1 MDYRGVIKAETVLI
15 SACTTKILCALNS
28 DVQLQVNVRLT
39 QTEGDCVLLKLSRLL
54 WMVVFVGVLVAVSED
69 RAGATTGLA
78 SWYGPG
84 FAGAPTASG
93 DVFDPSAFT
102 AAHKTLP
109 FGTQLTVS
117 YRGHSAQVTVNDR
130 GPYTGGRGLDLSQ
143 GAAKYLGLTRAG
155 VDYVDYT
162 VTGRGGYGARQ
173 AARAA
178 RQAVGYGA
186 ARRSAADTRAQVRD
200 YRVNRHAGWRN
211 AASRR
216 ADAGGGASYVVRP
229 GDTMWGISAQLGT
242 TVHGLAAANGIANPD
257 VISVGQRIY
266 Y

>member
-1 MDYRGVIKAETVLI
+1 LI
-15 SACTTKILCALNS
+15 SGCTTKILCALNS
-28 DVQLQVNVRLT
+28 DVQLQVNVKLT

-54 WMVVFVGVLVAVSED
+54 WMVVFVGVLVAVSDD
-69 RAGATTGLA
+69 RAEATTGLA

-117 YRGHSAQVTVNDR
+117 YRGRSAQVTVNDR
-130 GPYTGGRGLDLSQ
+130 GPYTGGRDLDLSQ
-143 GAAKYLGLTRAG
+143 GAAEYLGLTRAG

-173 AARAA
+173 AAHVA
-178 RQAVGYGA
+178 RQADGYGA
-186 ARRSAADTRAQVRD
+186 RRAAADTRAQTRD
-200 YRVNRHAGWRN
+200 YRVNRQVGWRS
-211 AASRR
+211 AAPR
-216 ADAGGGASYVVRP
+216 AEAGGGSYYVVRP
-229 GDTMWGISAQLGT
+229 GDTLWGISAQVGT
-242 TVHGLAAANGIANPD
+242 TVNRLAAANGIANPD

>member
-1 MDYRGVIKAETVLI
+1 MLR
-15 SACTTKILCALNS
+15 
-28 DVQLQVNVRLT
+28 
-39 QTEGDCVLLKLSRLL
+39 LSRLL
-54 WMVVFVGVLVAVSED
+54 WMVVFIGVLVAVSDD
-69 RAGATTGLA
+69 RAEATTGLA

-84 FAGAPTASG
+84 FSGSPTASG
-93 DVFDPSAFT
+93 DAFDPNAFT

-117 YRGHSAQVTVNDR
+117 YRGRSAQVTVNDR
-130 GPYTGGRGLDLSQ
+130 GPYTGGRDLDLSQ
-143 GAAKYLGLTRAG
+143 GAAEYLGLTRAG

-162 VTGRGGYGARQ
+162 VTGRGGARQ
-173 AARAA
+173 AAHAA
-178 RQAVGYGA
+178 RQADDYGVRRGA
-186 ARRSAADTRAQVRD
+186 ASDTRAQARD

-211 AASRR
+211 AASR
-216 ADAGGGASYVVRP
+216 ADAGGGSYYVVRP

-242 TVHGLAAANGIANPD
+242 TVHRLAAANGIANPD

>member
-1 MDYRGVIKAETVLI
+1 VIMMKTALI
-15 SACTTKILCALNS
+15 SAGTTKYSAPRNS

-54 WMVVFVGVLVAVSED
+54 WMVVFVGVLLTVSDD
-69 RAGATTGLA
+69 RAEATTGLA
-78 SWYGPG
+78 SWYGSG
-84 FAGAPTASG
+84 SAGSPTASG
-93 DVFDPSAFT
+93 DVFDPNAFT

-117 YRGHSAQVTVNDR
+117 YRGRSTQVTVNDR
-130 GPYTGGRGLDLSQ
+130 GPYTGGRDLDLSQ
-143 GAAKYLGLTRAG
+143 GAAEYLGLTRAG

-173 AARAA
+173 AAPAT
-178 RQAVGYGA
+178 RQAAGYD
-186 ARRSAADTRAQVRD
+186 ARRSASDTRAHARD
-200 YRVNRHAGWRN
+200 YRAERRVDRHAGWRN
-211 AASRR
+211 AASR
-216 ADAGGGASYVVRP
+216 ADAGGGSYYVVRP
-229 GDTMWGISAQLGT
+229 GDTMWGISAQLGS
-242 TVHGLAAANGIANPD
+242 TVNQLAGANGIANPD

>member
-1 MDYRGVIKAETVLI
+1 
-15 SACTTKILCALNS
+15 
-28 DVQLQVNVRLT
+28 
-39 QTEGDCVLLKLSRLL
+39 LLKLSRLL
-54 WMVVFVGVLVAVSED
+54 WMVVFVGVLVAVSNN
-69 RAGATTGLA
+69 RAEATTGLA

-93 DVFDPSAFT
+93 DVFDPNAFT

-117 YRGHSAQVTVNDR
+117 YRGRSAQVTVNDR
-130 GPYTGGRGLDLSQ
+130 GPYTGGRDLDLSQ
-143 GAAKYLGLTRAG
+143 GAAEYLGLARAG

-173 AARAA
+173 AA
-178 RQAVGYGA
+178 GYG
-186 ARRSAADTRAQVRD
+186 ARRSAADTRARARD
-200 YRVNRHAGWRN
+200 NRAHRQVNRHAGWRN
-211 AASRR
+211 AASRPG
-216 ADAGGGASYVVRP
+216 AGGRAYYVVVRP

-242 TVHGLAAANGIANPD
+242 PVHRLAAANGIANPD
-257 VISVGQRIY
+257 VIAAGQRIY

>member
-1 MDYRGVIKAETVLI
+1 
-15 SACTTKILCALNS
+15 
-28 DVQLQVNVRLT
+28 
-39 QTEGDCVLLKLSRLL
+39 LLKLSLLL
-54 WMVVFVGVLVAVSED
+54 WMVVFVGVLVAVSND
-69 RAGATTGLA
+69 RAEATTGLA

-93 DVFDPSAFT
+93 DVIDPSAFT

-117 YRGHSAQVTVNDR
+117 YRGRSAQVTVNDR
-130 GPYTGGRGLDLSQ
+130 GPYTGGRDLDLSQ
-143 GAAKYLGLTRAG
+143 GAAEYLGLTRAG

-173 AARAA
+173 AAHAA
-178 RQAVGYGA
+178 RQADGYGV
-186 ARRSAADTRAQVRD
+186 RRSASDTRAQARD
-200 YRVNRHAGWRN
+200 YGVNRHAGSRN
-211 AASRR
+211 AASR
-216 ADAGGGASYVVRP
+216 ADAGGGSYYVVRP

-242 TVHGLAAANGIANPD
+242 TVHKLAAANGIANPD
-257 VISVGQRIY
+257 VISAGQRIY